1 MKRKNASISNADI
14 LYNYVHNNCPR
25 RFFIDFYGVSTILST
40 LFMLCGQIV
49 DKLSSVDKFI
59 IFSIFNNSLFYK
71 GLRGYLP
78 QQFLYF
84 LPLPHVLSL
93 SVYMVHIVYIVLL
106 VFQAHENPCWTCQKA
121 CGGCSWSRSFSP
133 VPGWRAN
140 KTKKRG
146 QGGTK
151 GGYIES
157 YYIRSCPEYDPE
169 PKRDIPEE
177 KGGQRL
183 KYDIDKV
190 MLLTRAGMTEAQAG
204 GRFMSRSA
212 EDQV

>member
-25 RFFIDFYGVSTILST
+25 RFFIDFYGVSSILST

-84 LPLPHVLSL
+84 LPLPQGQGSFLPIFLSILIGSFFAFFPFSFVLIL
-93 SVYMVHIVYIVLL
+93 FIL
-106 VFQAHENPCWTCQKA
+106 VFF
-121 CGGCSWSRSFSP
+121 SSFTIS
-133 VPGWRAN
+133 
-140 KTKKRG
+140 
-146 QGGTK
+146 
-151 GGYIES
+151 S
-157 YYIRSCPEYDPE
+157 
-169 PKRDIPEE
+169 
-177 KGGQRL
+177 
-183 KYDIDKV
+183 
-190 MLLTRAGMTEAQAG
+190 
-204 GRFMSRSA
+204 
-212 EDQV
+212 

>member
-25 RFFIDFYGVSTILST
+25 RFFIDFYGVSSILST

-84 LPLPHVLSL
+84 FPLPHGHGSL
-93 SVYMVHIVYIVLL
+93 RPIFFPFTIVPDNFCFLYNAFL
-106 VFQAHENPCWTCQKA
+106 VSSSSKA
-121 CGGCSWSRSFSP
+121 SHCGS
-133 VPGWRAN
+133 
-140 KTKKRG
+140 
-146 QGGTK
+146 
-151 GGYIES
+151 S
-157 YYIRSCPEYDPE
+157 YN
-169 PKRDIPEE
+169 
-177 KGGQRL
+177 Q
-183 KYDIDKV
+183 
-190 MLLTRAGMTEAQAG
+190 
-204 GRFMSRSA
+204 SA
-212 EDQV
+212 LQPTIL

>member
-1 MKRKNASISNADI
+1 M
-14 LYNYVHNNCPR
+14 
-25 RFFIDFYGVSTILST
+25 
-40 LFMLCGQIV
+40 
-49 DKLSSVDKFI
+49 
-59 IFSIFNNSLFYK
+59 
-71 GLRGYLP
+71 
-78 QQFLYF
+78 
-84 LPLPHVLSL
+84 
-93 SVYMVHIVYIVLL
+93 
-106 VFQAHENPCWTCQKA
+106 HENPCWTCQKA

-177 KGGQRL
+177 RGGQRL

-190 MLLTRAGMTEAQAG
+190 MLLTRAGMTEADICRKMG
-204 GRFMSRSA
+204 GMPLDTLRRYKA
-212 EDQV
+212 ILRRKGKLC

>member
-84 LPLPHVLSL
+84 LPLPHVRPFL
-93 SVYMVHIVYIVLL
+93 VYIVL
-106 VFQAHENPCWTCQKA
+106 CDIY
-121 CGGCSWSRSFSP
+121 SIISFSRRN
-133 VPGWRAN
+133 GSEKNW
-140 KTKKRG
+140 
-146 QGGTK
+146 
-151 GGYIES
+151 
-157 YYIRSCPEYDPE
+157 YYAIHIVHIVLCVFYFLHTNCTHCYHCTIRS
-169 PKRDIPEE
+169 
-177 KGGQRL
+177 L
-183 KYDIDKV
+183 KYKLILVYFYKIY
-190 MLLTRAGMTEAQAG
+190 LQ
-204 GRFMSRSA
+204 
-212 EDQV
+212 

>member
-1 MKRKNASISNADI
+1 MKIHVGPVRKHAEVA
-14 LYNYVHNNCPR
+14 PGAAA
-25 RFFIDFYGVSTILST
+25 F
-40 LFMLCGQIV
+40 
-49 DKLSSVDKFI
+49 
-59 IFSIFNNSLFYK
+59 
-71 GLRGYLP
+71 LR
-78 QQFLYF
+78 
-84 LPLPHVLSL
+84 
-93 SVYMVHIVYIVLL
+93 
-106 VFQAHENPCWTCQKA
+106 C
-121 CGGCSWSRSFSP
+121 
-133 VPGWRAN
+133 RAG
-140 KTKKRG
+140 G

>member
-25 RFFIDFYGVSTILST
+25 RFFIDFYGVSSILST

-84 LPLPHVLSL
+84 LPLPHGHGSLRPIFFFSFNNVPSISIHTSLYIYLS
-93 SVYMVHIVYIVLL
+93 S
-106 VFQAHENPCWTCQKA
+106 
-121 CGGCSWSRSFSP
+121 S
-133 VPGWRAN
+133 
-140 KTKKRG
+140 
-146 QGGTK
+146 
-151 GGYIES
+151 
-157 YYIRSCPEYDPE
+157 
-169 PKRDIPEE
+169 
-177 KGGQRL
+177 L
-183 KYDIDKV
+183 KIK
-190 MLLTRAGMTEAQAG
+190 LTL
-204 GRFMSRSA
+204 
-212 EDQV
+212 

>member
-25 RFFIDFYGVSTILST
+25 RFFIDFYGVSSILST

-84 LPLPHVLSL
+84 FPLPQGQGSFLPTFGSLFTTGVFDTDVLGALL
-93 SVYMVHIVYIVLL
+93 SVW
-106 VFQAHENPCWTCQKA
+106 FAKP
-121 CGGCSWSRSFSP
+121 SP
-133 VPGWRAN
+133 V
-140 KTKKRG
+140 
-146 QGGTK
+146 
-151 GGYIES
+151 IF
-157 YYIRSCPEYDPE
+157 
-169 PKRDIPEE
+169 
-177 KGGQRL
+177 
-183 KYDIDKV
+183 
-190 MLLTRAGMTEAQAG
+190 TE
-204 GRFMSRSA
+204 
-212 EDQV
+212 DVL

>member
-25 RFFIDFYGVSTILST
+25 RFFIDFYGVSSILST

-84 LPLPHVLSL
+84 LPDPHVLSL
-93 SVYMVHIVYIVLL
+93 LIYIVYIVFILL
-106 VFQAHENPCWTCQKA
+106 SVFISCEQFVNIVRNI
-121 CGGCSWSRSFSP
+121 S
-133 VPGWRAN
+133 
-140 KTKKRG
+140 
-146 QGGTK
+146 
-151 GGYIES
+151 S
-157 YYIRSCPEYDPE
+157 YYINY
-169 PKRDIPEE
+169 IIT
-177 KGGQRL
+177 
-183 KYDIDKV
+183 YI
-190 MLLTRAGMTEAQAG
+190 
-204 GRFMSRSA
+204 
-212 EDQV
+212 